1 MGDER
6 SQFKHHSFIS
16 TLLSSIHALCYAGN
30 IGGAVADGF
39 PSSAQSMQNPARL
52 PRNRQQ
58 NHIPTTVGGL
68 RRPEGWRGTNLEDGR
83 AIAYHS
89 QPTSQPTRSLL
100 GNFWVWGEAE
110 QKQLNDFVYNGEN
123 AEWGAVTITGGV
135 LDMQRQFVSDSV

>member
-1 MGDER
+1 M
-6 SQFKHHSFIS
+6 
-16 TLLSSIHALCYAGN
+16 T
-30 IGGAVADGF
+30 GG
-39 PSSAQSMQNPARL
+39 
-52 PRNRQQ
+52 
-58 NHIPTTVGGL
+58 T
-68 RRPEGWRGTNLEDGR
+68 EGTNLEDGR